1 VHKTSLLRFHDA
13 VAWLMQIVM
22 FLMLGLQVFPSQLVT
37 VLGEG
42 LLLSAVLMLLARP
55 AAIFIFLTFTRFTFK
70 ENLLIAW
77 VGLRG
82 AVPIILATF
91 PLLAGIPNAG
101 HIFNLVFFIVLT
113 SVLFQ
118 GTSIPVVVRYLGL
131 ATSRPSKPRYAL
143 EFEEGQGS
151 EATLMDFII
160 PYNSAVVEKAVV
172 DLKLPEQ
179 SVITLISRNNQYIV
193 PTGTTRLQ
201 GGDVLL
207 IILNKASIAEVNRI
221 LSASKPQ

>member
-1 VHKTSLLRFHDA
+1 
-13 VAWLMQIVM
+13 
-22 FLMLGLQVFPSQLVT
+22 
-37 VLGEG
+37 
-42 LLLSAVLMLLARP
+42 MLLARP
-55 AAIFIFLTFTRFTFK
+55 AAVFIFLALTRFSFK

-91 PLLAGIPNAG
+91 PLLAEIPNAG

-118 GTSIPVVVRYLGL
+118 GTSIPLVVRYLGL
-131 ATSRPSKPRYAL
+131 ATSPLARPRYAL
-143 EFEEGQGS
+143 EFEDIEGDR
-151 EATLMDFII
+151 TLIDFII
-160 PYNSAVVEKAVV
+160 PYNSAVVEKAIV

-179 SVITLISRNNQYIV
+179 SVITVISRNNQYIA
-193 PTGTTRLQ
+193 PTGSTRLQ

-207 IILNKASIAEVNRI
+207 IILNKASVAEVSQI
-221 LSASKPQ
+221 LSAPKPQ